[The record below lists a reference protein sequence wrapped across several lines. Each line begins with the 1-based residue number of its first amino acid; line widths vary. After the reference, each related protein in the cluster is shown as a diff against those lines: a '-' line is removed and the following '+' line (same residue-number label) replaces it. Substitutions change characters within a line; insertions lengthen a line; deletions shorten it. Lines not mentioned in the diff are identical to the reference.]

1 MNQIH
6 QETVLEV
13 REAYLVDVV
22 RHLAN
27 GLSAAESWET
37 IREKSSG
44 FADAFL
50 RFGPGMPFSATR
62 WGPLQFV
69 EFIAVGA
76 VTPFVI
82 ASAAAR
88 LAASIRPRLARRLRR
103 S

>member
-62 WGPLQFV
+62 WGRCNSLSLLRSEP
-69 EFIAVGA
+69 
-76 VTPFVI
+76 
-82 ASAAAR
+82 S
-88 LAASIRPRLARRLRR
+88 PR